1 MKLKIIALLTCLFPL
16 QLIAQSNNGWQLIA
30 LGGVFTPIDEEIQN
44 IYGDAPLGKIVLSS
58 PLGKQGRLKFGVN
71 SFNRS
76 GDPFYQSP
84 DFNAGNVADLTLTGV
99 SLSLETNPLTS
110 GHPIVRLGAGIEYVF
125 GKERIVEQKSGTG
138 RAVGAH
144 LSLTPEFPISKRVS
158 FFAEASYRFLEITFK
173 RDRDRYKFDL
183 SGANLLVGLGY
194 KFGE

>member
-1 MKLKIIALLTCLFPL
+1 MKLKIIVLLACLFPL
-16 QLIAQSNNGWQLIA
+16 HLNAQSKNDWQLIA
-30 LGGVFTPIDEEIQN
+30 LGGVFTPANEEIQN

-58 PLGKQGRLKFGVN
+58 PLGKQGRLNFGVN

-84 DFNAGNVADLTLTGV
+84 DFNAGNAADLRLTGV
-99 SLSLETNPLTS
+99 SLSLATNPLTS

-125 GKERIVEQKSGTG
+125 ARERIVAQKSGIG

-144 LSLTPEFPISKRVS
+144 LSLTSEFPFSTRIS

-183 SGANLLVGLGY
+183 SGANLLVGFGY
-194 KFGE
+194 KFGN